1 MGFDG
6 MNITHWMD
14 LMWFNGMFMG
24 FTWVLMG
31 SYMVLMTLGME
42 LVWIFMFF
50 WDVGDGF
57 FGLRVGMRMTLRNI
71 SRG

>member
-50 WDVGDGF
+50 FGMLVMDFLG
-57 FGLRVGMRMTLRNI
+57 FGLG
-71 SRG
+71 

>member
-24 FTWVLMG
+24 FTWVLMS

-42 LVWIFMFF
+42 LVWIYIFF
-50 WDVGDGF
+50 LDVGDCF
-57 FGLRVGMRMTLRNI
+57 FWLRVGMKMTLRDI

>member
-24 FTWVLMG
+24 FTWVLHG
-31 SYMVLMTLGME
+31 FLYGFDDT
-42 LVWIFMFF
+42 
-50 WDVGDGF
+50 WDGVSMDFYVF
-57 FGLRVGMRMTLRNI
+57 FGMLVMDFLGFGL
-71 SRG
+71 G

>member
-50 WDVGDGF
+50 LGCW
-57 FGLRVGMRMTLRNI
+57 
-71 SRG
+71 

>member
-6 MNITHWMD
+6 MNITHWVD
-14 LMWFNGMFMG
+14 LNWFNGMFMG

-50 WDVGDGF
+50 FGMLVMDFLG
-57 FGLRVGMRMTLRNI
+57 FGLG
-71 SRG
+71 

>member
-14 LMWFNGMFMG
+14 SMWFNGMFMG
-24 FTWVLMG
+24 LTWG

-42 LVWIFMFF
+42 LAWIFMFF
-50 WDVGDGF
+50 
-57 FGLRVGMRMTLRNI
+57 FGWW
-71 SRG
+71 